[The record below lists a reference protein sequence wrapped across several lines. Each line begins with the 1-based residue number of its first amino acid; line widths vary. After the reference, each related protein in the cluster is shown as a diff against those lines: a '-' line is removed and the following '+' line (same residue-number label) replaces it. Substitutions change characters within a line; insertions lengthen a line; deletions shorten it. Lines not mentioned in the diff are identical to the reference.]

1 MTLVVEA
8 YRVSSR
14 LPRDERFGL
23 RDQMRRCAVRVPSS
37 IAEGWARRSTR
48 DYVRFL
54 RIAQGSVFELLTQAE
69 LSQQL
74 GFDGD
79 WPTLRAH
86 TEEVARILNRLT
98 SSQMANG

>member
-14 LPRDERFGL
+14 FPRDERFGL
-23 RDQMRRCAVRVPSS
+23 RDQIRRCAVRVPSC

-48 DYVRFL
+48 DYIRFL
-54 RIAQGSVFELLTQAE
+54 RIAQGSGFELSTQAE
-69 LSQQL
+69 LPQNL

-86 TEEVARILNRLT
+86 TEEVARILNGLI
-98 SSQMANG
+98 SSLMANG